1 MTGFLTENARRA
13 YPLESVLPAAYAGWS
28 APLRDACVYS
38 RDKLGDGRISLLG
51 AEKRGASLV
60 FTLGV
65 PGCDAADAAEVAAEA
80 GRGFAT
86 AYGESPSGSLKAL
99 LTVDRAAVAAAL
111 ADADLGD
118 SYEAEAGHE
127 TPLAVRCTGGATP
140 RVTSIEAYGAPSC
153 ETRRWAGHGGETP
166 AAGAEGGDVT
176 LAAKDGVDLEVVEM
190 APLEGRILR
199 VSAIAAPADA
209 ERERERIHMMVRGD
223 KCFTV
228 ETLPGVRP
236 SNGGLVR
243 DADSGVI
250 RVGTV
255 CKPCCQ
261 CEDYEAAAD
270 MLHERDDDAAGVKAV
285 LDAARLSYNEA
296 LHAFNEAKAAALG
309 AIDSVAGGMQA
320 HAVAVL
326 SGGNRSPSSDTGMYS
341 ESTASGSRMRIT
353 ITLRVTNMM
362 LSPATV
368 YVGNDPP
375 PGDAAPSGFRVAGYR
390 HLRTDWTHSGAD
402 PESRTGRPADGV
414 ALKPGESL
422 VVVATYAKDESAT
435 NNAERPAGMRAYVDV
450 LRDGS
455 AVETLTVPVL

>member
-1 MTGFLTENARRA
+1 MTEFLTGNRRIA
-13 YPLESVLPAAYAGWS
+13 YPLDGEFPEGVDEKWS
-28 APLRDACVYS
+28 RLLLDACVCVP
-38 RDKLGDGRISLLG
+38 DELADGQRIALLSVVRVSAQRLRVDVG
-51 AEKRGASLV
+51 VRGTGMWHTVNLSPATDRFV
-60 FTLGV
+60 T
-65 PGCDAADAAEVAAEA
+65 VAAMSESIKTVLVVD
-80 GRGFAT
+80 GET
-86 AYGESPSGSLKAL
+86 ANAL
-99 LTVDRAAVAAAL
+99 LADSSLPDEYVSVDVPFAL
-111 ADADLGD
+111 RCC
-118 SYEAEAGHE
+118 SSGH
-127 TPLAVRCTGGATP
+127 R

-296 LHAFNEAKAAALG
+296 LRAFNEAKAAALG

-375 PGDAAPSGFRVAGYR
+375 PGDAASSGFHVAGYR

-435 NNAERPAGMRAYVDV
+435 NNAERPAGMQAYVDV